1 MLPQLLGEDSGPNQ
15 AVPTT
20 LEFVSVLVL
29 VEEVLRL
36 LVVLLLVDEVLRLE
50 VVAVDEE
57 DVSIDVEY
65 EADTWVVFDVTDS
78 GAVAVSLVVGEKAEV

>member
-36 LVVLLLVDEVLRLE
+36 E
-50 VVAVDEE
+50 VVAELTLVDVE
-57 DVSIDVEY
+57 DVSVDVDCEV
-65 EADTWVVFDVTDS
+65 EAWVVL
-78 GAVAVSLVVGEKAEV
+78 GAAVAVTLAVGEETEV

>member
-20 LEFVSVLVL
+20 LEFFTVLVL

-36 LVVLLLVDEVLRLE
+36 EIVAELALVDV
-50 VVAVDEE
+50 E
-57 DVSIDVEY
+57 DVSVDVEEG
-65 EADTWVVFDVTDS
+65 EAWAVLDVVVSVT
-78 GAVAVSLVVGEKAEV
+78 LVVGEETEV

>member
-20 LEFVSVLVL
+20 LEFVCETVL

-36 LVVLLLVDEVLRLE
+36 E
-50 VVAVDEE
+50 VVAELTLVDVE
-57 DVSIDVEY
+57 DVSVDVEEV
-65 EADTWVVFDVTDS
+65 EAWVVLD
-78 GAVAVSLVVGEKAEV
+78 VAVSVTLVVGEETEV

>member
-20 LEFVSVLVL
+20 LEFVCVLVL

-36 LVVLLLVDEVLRLE
+36 E
-50 VVAVDEE
+50 VVAEATLVELE
-57 DVSIDVEY
+57 DVEDEVE
-65 EADTWVVFDVTDS
+65 AWVVLD
-78 GAVAVSLVVGEKAEV
+78 VAVVVTFVVGEETEV